1 MHTRDTWQALRPL
14 PYRNRTPTSSEKA
27 SIGRI
32 DARTRADAE
41 ACGHAAGHG
50 GSAIVI
56 LKAAQHMQEVLQPVP
71 RQKPVFRTTI
81 QAPMPKRNLLEA
93 L

>member
-1 MHTRDTWQALRPL
+1 M
-14 PYRNRTPTSSEKA
+14 
-27 SIGRI
+27 
-32 DARTRADAE
+32 
-41 ACGHAAGHG
+41 
-50 GSAIVI
+50 I